1 MRRRQFIAL
10 VGGVAAA
17 WPLSRRAAGG
27 DVPVIGFLSGG
38 AADSR
43 FPFSAFHQG
52 LAENGYVE
60 GQNLTIQYR
69 WAESRYDR
77 LPELAADLVRQ
88 KVAMIIA
95 ATTPAGLAAKAAT
108 RDIPIVFETAGD
120 PVGLG
125 LVASVNRP
133 EGNVTGV
140 TQLSSVSVPKRVGLL
155 HEMLPAAKVV
165 GLLLNPKDPK
175 AGTQSREIEAPARA
189 LGLSIEVAK
198 ATAIDEF
205 DAAFAV
211 LVERRV
217 DALIVGSSE
226 LFSREPERLTALAAR
241 HAIPAIFQYRE
252 YVEAGGLISYGA
264 SLVTSYRQVGV
275 YAGLILKGAKPADLP
290 VMQVAKF
297 ELVINLKTAKTLA
310 LEIPPSLLAIADDV
324 IE

>member
-1 MRRRQFIAL
+1 MRRRDFITGAA
-10 VGGVAAA
+10 AAA
-17 WPLSRRAAGG
+17 WPLSARAAG

-43 FPFSAFHQG
+43 FPFSAFHHG
-52 LAENGYVE
+52 LAESGYVE

-88 KVAMIIA
+88 RVAVIIA
-95 ATTPAGLAAKAAT
+95 ATTPAALAAKAAT

-120 PVGLG
+120 PLGLG

-155 HEMLPAAKVV
+155 HEMLPAAKIV

-175 AGTQSREIEAPARA
+175 AETQSREIEAPARA
-189 LGLSIEVAK
+189 LALKIEVVK

-205 DAAFAV
+205 DAAFAL

-226 LFSREPERLTALAAR
+226 LFSREPERLTALAAQ
-241 HAIPAIFQYRE
+241 HAIPAIYQYRE
-252 YVEAGGLISYGA
+252 YVEAGGLIGYGA
-264 SLVTSYRQVGV
+264 SLVNSYRQVGV
-275 YAGLILKGAKPADLP
+275 YAGRILKGAKPADLP

-297 ELVINLKTAKTLA
+297 ELVINLKTAKA
-310 LEIPPSLLAIADDV
+310 LGLELPPSLLAIADEV

>member
-10 VGGVAAA
+10 VSGAAAA
-17 WPLSRRAAGG
+17 WPLSARAAG
-27 DVPVIGFLSGG
+27 DWPVIGLLHGSSADGG
-38 AADSR
+38 AW
-43 FPFSAFHQG
+43 PFSAFREG
-52 LAENGYVE
+52 LAETGYVE
-60 GQNLTIQYR
+60 GQNVTIQYR
-69 WAESRYDR
+69 WAESQYDR
-77 LPELAADLVRQ
+77 LPELAADLLRE
-88 KVAMIIA
+88 KVAVIVA
-95 ATTPAGLAAKAAT
+95 ATTPAAVAAKAAT
-108 RDIPIVFETAGD
+108 KTVPIVFETAGD

-155 HEMLPAAKVV
+155 HEMLPAAKIV

-175 AGTQSREIEAPARA
+175 AETQSREIEAPARA
-189 LGLSIEVAK
+189 LGLSIEVVK

-226 LFSREPERLTALAAR
+226 LLSRGREQLVALAAR
-241 HAIPAIFQYRE
+241 HAIPAIYQYRD

-264 SLVTSYRQVGV
+264 SLANSYRQVGV

-297 ELVINLKTAKTLA
+297 ELVINLKTAKTLS